1 MDLLT
6 VGDGSAGTAYYII
19 AMVLTALVFRADWRR
34 RLARLGDDPL
44 SSIATGGG
52 ASG

>member
-1 MDLLT
+1 MDPMT
-6 VGDGSAGTAYYII
+6 VAGGSAGTAYYII

-44 SSIATGGG
+44 SSLRDRR
-52 ASG
+52 

>member
-1 MDLLT
+1 MDLMT

-19 AMVLTALVFRADWRR
+19 AIVLTALAFRTDWRR

-44 SSIATGGG
+44 SSLGDGW
-52 ASG
+52 